1 MVVCRPDFIDRV
13 KLNDK
18 AGVRYSVDGVETSPV
33 GLVSEHG
40 LHEGSCVL
48 LAAEIGPGRH
58 TLAVEPLKKGKPFV
72 AISHILYP
80 A

>member
-13 KLNDK
+13 ELDDK

-33 GLVSEHG
+33 GLVSQYG
-40 LHEGSCVL
+40 LHKGSCVL
-48 LAAEIGPGRH
+48 LAAEVGVGRH
-58 TLAVEPLKKGKPFV
+58 TLAVEPLKTGKPFV
-72 AISHILYP
+72 AISHVLYP